1 MNKTLVALTL
11 SGMLVPALVQ
21 AEWVDGQVLESI
33 SENAEGAPLVP
44 GFSPQLAL
52 DTPWQGVVTF
62 PEAPAADDALELVG
76 RIRYEVAPGDT
87 LSEIAEE
94 YDVSVEDIRR
104 WNGLDSDR
112 LDIGQVLT
120 IRTSGS
126 SSSSSSG
133 SERERST
140 YTVRSGDTATTIAR
154 RNGFSLADLQRWNRR
169 ANLDRLRI
177 GQELVIYVEASGSGS
192 TGSPNRG
199 RLRGGVQLEEGTGY
213 RVRNADRAFG
223 TPATVASI
231 RNGIARVV
239 ARYVEV
245 PDVMIHDLSFARGG
259 RMSPHASHQ
268 NGLDADITYYR
279 LGVDDLC
286 GWQSVEPHELDVRL
300 QWYLFR
306 TWIEQGVV
314 EYLFVDYDLQQP
326 LYEYARER
334 GATDEQLAE
343 WFEYPNRGGGRA
355 IIRHESGHADHL
367 HVRFRNLASD

>member
-11 SGMLVPALVQ
+11 ALILTPALVQ
-21 AEWVDGQVLESI
+21 AEEMDGQLIDSVAETPVLLPFGTAHEL
-33 SENAEGAPLVP
+33 PLT
-44 GFSPQLAL
+44 L
-52 DTPWQGVVTF
+52 DSVWQGAIEF
-62 PEAPAADDALELVG
+62 PESPATEDTFERVG

-104 WNGLDSDR
+104 WNSLDSDR

-126 SSSSSSG
+126 SSSSSSSG
-133 SERERST
+133 SERST

-154 RNGFSLADLQRWNRR
+154 RNGFTLAELQRWNRR

-177 GQELVIYVEASGSGS
+177 GQELVIYVEDSGSGS

-213 RVRNADRAFG
+213 RVRNPERAFG
-223 TPATVASI
+223 TPSTVAAI

-259 RMSPHASHQ
+259 RMNPHASHQ
-268 NGLDADITYYR
+268 NGLDADVTYYR
-279 LGVDDLC
+279 LNIDDLC
-286 GWQSVEPHELDVRL
+286 GWQSVEPEELDVRL

-314 EYLFVDYDLQQP
+314 EYLFVDYDLQGP
-326 LYEYARER
+326 LYDYARDR
-334 GATDEQLAE
+334 GASEEQLGE

-355 IIRHESGHADHL
+355 IIRHESGHSDHF
-367 HVRFRNLASD
+367 HVRFRNIASE

>member
-1 MNKTLVALTL
+1 MNRPLAAFTL
-11 SGMLVPALVQ
+11 ALVVVPSLAF
-21 AEWVDGQVLESI
+21 AEELDRQLMGDIREMS
-33 SENAEGAPLVP
+33 VP
-44 GFSPQLAL
+44 TLAL
-52 DTPWQGVVTF
+52 PASGEWLPADLVSLDGVGF
-62 PEAPAADDALELVG
+62 PEVAESGVAPELVG
-76 RIRYEVAPGDT
+76 RIRYEVASGDT

-94 YDVSVEDIRR
+94 YDVSVEDILR

-112 LDIGQVLT
+112 LSIGQVLT

-126 SSSSSSG
+126 SSSSSS

-154 RNGFSLADLQRWNRR
+154 RNGFTLAELQRWNRR

-213 RVRNADRAFG
+213 RVRNPERAFG
-223 TPATVASI
+223 TPATVAAI
-231 RNGIARVV
+231 RNGIARLV

-245 PDVMIHDLSFARGG
+245 PDVLIHDLSFARGG
-259 RMSPHASHQ
+259 RMTPHASHQ
-268 NGLDADITYYR
+268 NGLDADVTYYR
-279 LGVDDLC
+279 VGVEDLC

-314 EYLFVDYDLQQP
+314 EYLFVDYDLQEP
-326 LYEYARER
+326 MYEYARER
-334 GATDEQLAE
+334 GATDEQLGE

-355 IIRHESGHADHL
+355 IIRHESGHADHF
-367 HVRFRNLASD
+367 HVRFRNVASE